1 MLDALNKSYIAGLTF
16 SGGDPL
22 HPNNIKI
29 VTMLAQEVK
38 EKFPDK
44 NIWLYTG
51 YEWDEIKDYAI
62 MNYIDVVVEGKFIQE
77 QKNIS
82 LKWCGSS
89 NQRIVNVK
97 KSKENNTIVQ
107 WEQQQKLASAGF
119 FYCVGRKFD
128 ATITIVVSVNIVFY
142 NFFYTEGS

>member
-107 WEQQQKLASAGF
+107 WE
-119 FYCVGRKFD
+119 
-128 ATITIVVSVNIVFY
+128 
-142 NFFYTEGS
+142 